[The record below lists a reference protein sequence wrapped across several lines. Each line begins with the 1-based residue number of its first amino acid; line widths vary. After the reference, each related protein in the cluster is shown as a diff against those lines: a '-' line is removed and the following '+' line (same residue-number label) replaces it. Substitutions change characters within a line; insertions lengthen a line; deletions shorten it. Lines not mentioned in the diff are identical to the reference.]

1 MGLAALPPICQQLLL
16 AKICQVVPGLFG
28 SNDPLPL
35 KLRVTSPVA
44 FHQLAPVSVVFRTI
58 PALPPLIVP
67 ARAAALLIVTL
78 PLPLFWIVAVEVA
91 LVIDELASVTGPL
104 KLSSRVL
111 APTASTPVPAPAV
124 ALAPL
129 PICSVPAL
137 IVVAPV

>member
-35 KLRVTSPVA
+35 KLRVTSPVV
-44 FHQLAPVSVVFRTI
+44 FQLAPVSVVFRTM
-58 PALPPLIVP
+58 PAEPPLIVP

-78 PLPLFWIVAVEVA
+78 AEPLFWIVAVEVA